1 VRFEHESRSDM
12 RGSMELLSPSWEK
25 PIGMVC
31 RRGPSPAS
39 RGETTNIREAML
51 CSVLETSHHSQ
62 GLDPVFPPARNECD
76 IGIGADP

>member
-1 VRFEHESRSDM
+1 MPVDSRRMS
-12 RGSMELLSPSWEK
+12 GSEK
-25 PIGMVC
+25 TIGMVC

>member
-1 VRFEHESRSDM
+1 MDERKGRLFPAR
-12 RGSMELLSPSWEK
+12 EK